1 MRYTVEMSSSI
12 DPGRLRPS
20 RLWRRLSD
28 ERRLAAARAFWADTE
43 SGKEQLQAV
52 NAIAQQKKFRP
63 RTVLALPDDRKA
75 RYLASMPMLS
85 EPLAAR
91 ALVSYHLEAQRPM
104 MAAFLDA
111 LGIAHDGG
119 AITDEQLQAPDAAA
133 LAAAV
138 RTLASSYPREDVA
151 LYLST
156 LLCQDPLVWAGLAEL
171 PELDG

>member
-1 MRYTVEMSSSI
+1 MTASPDSS
-12 DPGRLRPS
+12 LARPAA
-20 RLWRRLSD
+20 LWKGMPD
-28 ERRLAAARAFWADTE
+28 ADRRLAAEAFWDDTE
-43 SGKEQLQAV
+43 SIVEQAEVMAL
-52 NAIAQQKKFRP
+52 IARKLNFRFKSVQNMS
-63 RTVLALPDDRKA
+63 TDRKVKQLIA
-75 RYLASMPMLS
+75 LGNISDGVAGRL
-85 EPLAAR
+85 
-91 ALVSYHLEAQRPM
+91 LVSYHLTHQRPM